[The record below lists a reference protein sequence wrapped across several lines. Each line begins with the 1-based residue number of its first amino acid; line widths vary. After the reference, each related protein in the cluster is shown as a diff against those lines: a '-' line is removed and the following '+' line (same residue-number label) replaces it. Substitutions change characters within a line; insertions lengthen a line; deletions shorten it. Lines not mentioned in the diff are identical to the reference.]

1 MIYAILGQP
10 HHLKKL
16 APESIEA
23 LFPCLLK
30 LFTTTA
36 LEMEEMQNPDL
47 YNSLINLCQIILAF
61 FDTINDCKDIEAQ
74 QRLCENK
81 ELYKMVHEVLTINK
95 ESNEQLDKLPELIT
109 NVLPSLFNSWEIKP
123 IQKNQQFKAQSK
135 MDLAYLNEEEFLTAE
150 DYNSLEALIE
160 NLDSSNQKEG
170 NKLRKINKVYGDDF
184 SSYEYNA
191 ALESSDEDGV
201 YKQSDKNTLLGSANE
216 HSTKETLQKLKEER
230 KDNPFYLYDD
240 DDQPNE
246 AVGQEEQ
253 ERVEAPE
260 VVKKSDKIDA
270 SKILKFK
277 SKNPPA
283 GKAVEILTEEKF
295 GDDTGSTDDDY
306 DSGKYKDDY
315 KSKLE
320 FNGGNINVV
329 GNNKL
334 QSFNFDDSP
343 TEQEYQPVQTDNNDG
358 SVIEEE
364 IVIIKKKKKG
374 KKSSKKK
381 KKIEECEQLIN

>member
-1 MIYAILGQP
+1 M
-10 HHLKKL
+10 
-16 APESIEA
+16 
-23 LFPCLLK
+23 
-30 LFTTTA
+30 
-36 LEMEEMQNPDL
+36 
-47 YNSLINLCQIILAF
+47 
-61 FDTINDCKDIEAQ
+61 
-74 QRLCENK
+74 
-81 ELYKMVHEVLTINK
+81 
-95 ESNEQLDKLPELIT
+95 
-109 NVLPSLFNSWEIKP
+109 
-123 IQKNQQFKAQSK
+123 
-135 MDLAYLNEEEFLTAE
+135 
-150 DYNSLEALIE
+150 
-160 NLDSSNQKEG
+160 
-170 NKLRKINKVYGDDF
+170 YGDDF

-364 IVIIKKKKKG
+364 IVIIKKRRKVKNQVKR
-374 KKSSKKK
+374 KRR
-381 KKIEECEQLIN
+381 